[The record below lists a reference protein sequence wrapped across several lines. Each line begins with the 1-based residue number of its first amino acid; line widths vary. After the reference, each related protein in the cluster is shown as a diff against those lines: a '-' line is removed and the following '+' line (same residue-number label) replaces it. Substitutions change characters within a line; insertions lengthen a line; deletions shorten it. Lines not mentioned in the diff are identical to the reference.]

1 MTKLAAW
8 KWWWWQFW
16 CRKKRVQTAL
26 LLSYNS
32 ELLDQKQAVARKRD
46 LIVAADR
53 SCFHFY
59 ARDFRYSIKGTK
71 QLNAVLLFFKKRSAI
86 KMIDSIQVCA
96 SQSRLCLEQREN
108 VVSSVVQLSNSS
120 REQQCKTTKGALLI
134 VRLLKSRSSSSAL

>member
-8 KWWWWQFW
+8 KWWWQFW
-16 CRKKRVQTAL
+16 CRKKIVQTAL

-32 ELLDQKQAVARKRD
+32 ELLDQKQAKAELGKD